1 MGSDPIYHYARSFS
15 KWGLTP
21 FNLMQ
26 VLARGARVTLERALG
41 LLLLRSL
48 VFPLA
53 IEEIVDER
61 RHLGDFFLLELARE
75 DRGDVFH
82 HAAAL
87 RLVDRLRRRAD
98 EEQLR
103 LLLAVLVI
111 DGDIHFDRLVAKR
124 ADGLERGFECAVE
137 AAADLAG
144 PADVEDQFLLVELE
158 ARLVLLEALH
168 IGEAIGVQVL
178 EQRRERL
185 LELPPRDAFENRD
198 IGVGMYFVPHCANLR
213 GGCRILP
220 LKSGHATRL

>member
-1 MGSDPIYHYARSFS
+1 MGSDPIYRYARASI

-26 VLARGARVTLERALG
+26 VLARGARVALERALG

-75 DRGDVFH
+75 DRGDVFP
-82 HAAAL
+82 HAPAL
-87 RLVDRLRRRAD
+87 RLADRLRRRAD
-98 EEQLR
+98 EEQLG
-103 LLLAVLVI
+103 LLLAVLVV
-111 DGDIHFDRLVAKR
+111 DGDIHFDCFVAKR
-124 ADGLERGFECAVE
+124 SDGLERGFERAVE

-168 IGEAIGVQVL
+168 IGEALGVRGP
-178 EQRRERL
+178 E
-185 LELPPRDAFENRD
+185 PR
-198 IGVGMYFVPHCANLR
+198 G
-213 GGCRILP
+213 
-220 LKSGHATRL
+220 